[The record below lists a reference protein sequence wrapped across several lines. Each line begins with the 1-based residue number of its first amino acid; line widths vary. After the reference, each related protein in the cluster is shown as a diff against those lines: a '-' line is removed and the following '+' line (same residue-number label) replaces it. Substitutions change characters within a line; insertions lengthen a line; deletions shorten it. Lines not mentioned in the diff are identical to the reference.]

1 MIQPL
6 ALNPF
11 VTAPMAT
18 RTYTTS
24 NGLTAPLLM
33 AYDTHAT
40 ALPNF
45 GYSMHALPAEE
56 IPGVGPAAHQEASTF
71 TRLNVL
77 A

>member
-11 VTAPMAT
+11 VTT
-18 RTYTTS
+18 
-24 NGLTAPLLM
+24 LTQPERIVESEGVMTPLLM

-45 GYSMHALPAEE
+45 GYSMHALTNEP
-56 IPGVGPAAHQEASTF
+56 IPGMDLSTRQTASTF
-71 TRLNVL
+71 QRLNVV